1 MDIIMLNSWRLNPTD
16 IFTMHFL
23 NDQLILNSVLSIQVI
38 FCSSIAIKEIDLF
51 GCIIGT
57 GGSCK
62 LNVIMA
68 STCFFYKAPQPKP
81 APYWKCIMFG
91 DCFPKSPIDK
101 VVFRARSLFE
111 SCRKLWSSSFWS
123 AHSWTQSKAT
133 VHNESRNLLQFSI
146 WCLKA
151 WGLFIIWLGTAHC
164 WHSVHSAGT
173 PPFCQGWRGGL

>member
-1 MDIIMLNSWRLNPTD
+1 
-16 IFTMHFL
+16 
-23 NDQLILNSVLSIQVI
+23 
-38 FCSSIAIKEIDLF
+38 
-51 GCIIGT
+51 
-57 GGSCK
+57 
-62 LNVIMA
+62 MA

-101 VVFRARSLFE
+101 VVFKARSLFK

-123 AHSWTQSKAT
+123 AHSWTRSKAT
-133 VHNESRNLLQFSI
+133 VHNESGNLLQFSI
-146 WCLKA
+146 WFLKA

-173 PPFCQGWRGGL
+173 PPFCQRCGVGGGGLLQVPPQFHLMPDMSRPVHSILCNDPLVTITVTMGLGL

>member
-1 MDIIMLNSWRLNPTD
+1 
-16 IFTMHFL
+16 
-23 NDQLILNSVLSIQVI
+23 
-38 FCSSIAIKEIDLF
+38 
-51 GCIIGT
+51 
-57 GGSCK
+57 
-62 LNVIMA
+62 MA

-101 VVFRARSLFE
+101 VVFRARSLFK

-123 AHSWTQSKAT
+123 AHSWTRSKAT

-151 WGLFIIWLGTAHC
+151 WGLFIIWLGTAYC

-173 PPFCQGWRGGL
+173 PPFCQRCGVGGCCKFHPSFTSCRVCPDLFTQYCVMTP